1 MFDLSFISFINSS
14 ETVFQCLDVLMKL
27 NHSLLEPH
35 LETIWTMI
43 WKAGHT
49 NAVAH
54 NSLMSSLVS
63 TYVKLR
69 QVYVFVV
76 LLEKTM
82 ERHVVVLILLKT
94 YID

>member
-1 MFDLSFISFINSS
+1 MLDLSFISFINSS
-14 ETVFQCLDVLMKL
+14 ETVFQCLDVLIKL

-35 LETIWTMI
+35 LETICSMI

-49 NAVAH
+49 NGVAH

-69 QVYVFVV
+69 QVYLFVV
-76 LLEKTM
+76 LLEKTI
-82 ERHVVVLILLKT
+82 ERHLIT
-94 YID
+94 